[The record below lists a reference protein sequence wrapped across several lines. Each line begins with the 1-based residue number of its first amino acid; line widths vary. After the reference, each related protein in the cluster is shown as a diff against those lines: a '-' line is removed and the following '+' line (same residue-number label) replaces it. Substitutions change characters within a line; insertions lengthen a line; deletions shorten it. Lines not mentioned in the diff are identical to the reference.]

1 MNPFLRGAR
10 LERPL
15 RIGHRGAPKLAPENT
30 FASFERALASPS
42 VDMVE
47 LDVHMT
53 KDGKVAVIHDDKLDR
68 TTKAKGFVSERDARE
83 LRELGVPLLE
93 DVLDLAGRREKGV
106 MVELKMQPRFYREL
120 PAAVLALVR
129 AARMESSVIATS
141 FDHRSIA
148 GLKKTA
154 PEIACGALC
163 GQRLHEPGRYIAEFL
178 GLDWWLPGCLGDF
191 DSIGFFSA
199 ARELDREGFEGARRA
214 GVKTCV
220 WTVNFKEQLVPL
232 MAMGTDGVISD
243 DLEILSQVEPPN
255 PTLPPLRG
263 GRE

>member
-1 MNPFLRGAR
+1 MNPFLRGVP

-30 FASFERALASPS
+30 LASFERAFASPS

-47 LDVHMT
+47 LDVHLT

-68 TTKAKGFVSERDARE
+68 TTKAKGFVSEREVGE

-93 DVLDLAGRREKGV
+93 DVLELARRREKGV

-129 AARMESSVIATS
+129 AARMESSVIVTS

-148 GLKKTA
+148 ALKKAA

-163 GQRLHEPGRYIAEFL
+163 GQRLHEPGRYVAEFL

-199 ARELDREGFEGARRA
+199 ARDLDKEGLEGARRA

-220 WTVNFKEQLVPL
+220 WTVNVKEWLAPL
-232 MAMGTDGVISD
+232 LALGAEGIISD
-243 DLEILSQVEPPN
+243 DLDVLALVGS
-255 PTLPPLRG
+255 
-263 GRE
+263 